1 MSESTSRKGAILLAA
16 LIAAATFMP
25 SPSDAETDTMTPQQ
39 KMQAQQR
46 VINRAK
52 DEPLDVKKA
61 WDTRGTT
68 KALDVKKAQD
78 ARGTTKALD
87 QSGVD
92 QVKTQRTTSDFER
105 AEATKRRIL
114 NQQTSNPCKNCR

>member
-25 SPSDAETDTMTPQQ
+25 SPSDAETNTMTPQQ

-52 DEPLDVKKA
+52 DEPPDVKKA
-61 WDTRGTT
+61 RDT
-68 KALDVKKAQD
+68 
-78 ARGTTKALD
+78 RGTTKALD

-92 QVKTQRTTSDFER
+92 QVRTQRTTSDLER
-105 AEATKRRIL
+105 AEATKQRIL
-114 NQQTSNPCKNCR
+114 NQQTSKPCKNCR